1 MHLKD
6 MESHPTL
13 LTSDIDTSGMEDSTV
28 LHPTSTDMV
37 PEIITSKIEEWITR
51 VLDVPNSKFGGIAP
65 CPHARKAWFEGN
77 VEVKMWKD
85 FSSFRYEKWEKE
97 VTIYV
102 MNPYLSAEFLS
113 QMAKN
118 YNKLYPDY
126 LFYEEHPD
134 LVEDVGGF
142 VVNQGELIL
151 LIVQQRKPLEEAR
164 DKLQGTSYYEHWTPE
179 MKERIIER

>member
-1 MHLKD
+1 MPLKD
-6 MESHPTL
+6 MASHLTL
-13 LTSDIDTSGMEDSTV
+13 LTSDIDISGMEDCTV
-28 LHPTSTDMV
+28 SHPILTDMV
-37 PEIITSKIEEWITR
+37 PETITSKIEEWITR

-65 CPHARKAWFEGN
+65 CPHAKKAWLDGN

-85 FSSFRYEKWEKE
+85 FESFRYDKWEKE

-102 MNPYLSAEFLS
+102 MDPYTSPEFLS

-118 YNKLYPDY
+118 LNNLYPDY
-126 LFYEEHPD
+126 LFLEEHPD

-151 LIVQQRKPLEEAR
+151 LIVQERKPLEEAR
-164 DKLQGTSYYEHWTPE
+164 DKLQGTTYYEHWTPE

>member
-1 MHLKD
+1 
-6 MESHPTL
+6 
-13 LTSDIDTSGMEDSTV
+13 
-28 LHPTSTDMV
+28 MV
-37 PEIITSKIEEWITR
+37 NKKIISQIETWISK
-51 VLDVPNSKFGGIAP
+51 VLDVPNSKFGDLPP
-65 CPHARKAWFEGN
+65 CPYAKKAWVDGN

-85 FSSFRYEKWEKE
+85 FESFRYDKWEKE

-102 MNPYLSAEFLS
+102 MDPYISPEFLS
-113 QMAKN
+113 QLAKN

-126 LFYEEHPD
+126 LFLEEHPD

-151 LIVQQRKPLEEAR
+151 LIVQERKPLEEAR
-164 DKLQGTSYYEHWTPE
+164 DKLQGTTYYEHWTPE

>member
-1 MHLKD
+1 M
-6 MESHPTL
+6 
-13 LTSDIDTSGMEDSTV
+13 TV
-28 LHPTSTDMV
+28 TPK
-37 PEIITSKIEEWITR
+37 EKIEQW
-51 VLDVPNSKFGGIAP
+51 VLTTLSEPHNKFGDLPP
-65 CPHARKAWFEGN
+65 CPYAKKAWLDGN

-85 FSSFRYEKWEKE
+85 FESFRYDKWEKE

-102 MNPYLSAEFLS
+102 MDPYTSPEFLS

-118 YNKLYPDY
+118 LNNLYPDY
-126 LFYEEHPD
+126 LFLEEHPD

-151 LIVQQRKPLEEAR
+151 LIVQKRDHLEETR
-164 DKLQGTSYYEHWTPE
+164 HKLQGTNYYENWTPE

>member
-1 MHLKD
+1 
-6 MESHPTL
+6 
-13 LTSDIDTSGMEDSTV
+13 
-28 LHPTSTDMV
+28 
-37 PEIITSKIEEWITR
+37 
-51 VLDVPNSKFGGIAP
+51 
-65 CPHARKAWFEGN
+65 
-77 VEVKMWKD
+77 MWKD
-85 FSSFRYEKWEKE
+85 YGSFRYEKWEKE

-102 MNPYLSAEFLS
+102 MDPYLSAEFLS

-126 LFYEEHPD
+126 IFLEEHPD

-151 LIVQQRKPLEEAR
+151 LIVQKRDHLEETR
-164 DKLQGTSYYEHWTPE
+164 HKLQGTNYYDNWTPE

>member
-1 MHLKD
+1 M
-6 MESHPTL
+6 
-13 LTSDIDTSGMEDSTV
+13 TV
-28 LHPTSTDMV
+28 TPK
-37 PEIITSKIEEWITR
+37 EKIEEW
-51 VLDVPNSKFGGIAP
+51 VLNTLSEPHNKFGDLPP
-65 CPHARKAWFEGN
+65 CPYAKKAWIEGN

-85 FSSFRYEKWEKE
+85 FSSFRYEKWDKE

-102 MNPYLSAEFLS
+102 MDPYTSPEFLS
-113 QMAKN
+113 QIAKN

-126 LFYEEHPD
+126 LFLEEHPD

-151 LIVQQRKPLEEAR
+151 LIVQERKPLEEAR
-164 DKLQGTSYYEHWTPE
+164 DKLQGTTYYEHWTPE

>member
-1 MHLKD
+1 VTPK
-6 MESHPTL
+6 E
-13 LTSDIDTSGMEDSTV
+13 
-28 LHPTSTDMV
+28 
-37 PEIITSKIEEWITR
+37 KIEEW
-51 VLDVPNSKFGGIAP
+51 VLNTLSEPHNKFGDLPP
-65 CPHARKAWFEGN
+65 CPYAKKAWIEGN

-85 FSSFRYEKWEKE
+85 FTSFRYDKWEKE

-102 MNPYLSAEFLS
+102 MDPYTSPEFLS
-113 QMAKN
+113 QIAKN

-126 LFYEEHPD
+126 LFLEEHPD

-151 LIVQQRKPLEEAR
+151 LIVQERKPLEEAR
-164 DKLQGTSYYEHWTPE
+164 DKLQGTTYYEHWTPE

>member
-1 MHLKD
+1 MHLRD
-6 MESHPTL
+6 MVLHRTL
-13 LTSDIDTSGMEDSTV
+13 LTSDIDISGVEDCTV
-28 LHPTSTDMV
+28 SHPTSTDMV
-37 PEIITSKIEEWITR
+37 PEIVTSKIEEWITR

-65 CPHARKAWFEGN
+65 CPHARKAWFDGN
-77 VEVKMWKD
+77 IEVKMWKD
-85 FSSFRYEKWEKE
+85 FGSFRYEKWEKD

-102 MNPYLSAEFLS
+102 MDPYTSPEFLS

-118 YNKLYPDY
+118 YNALYPDY

-134 LVEDVGGF
+134 IVEDVGGF

-151 LIVQQRKPLEEAR
+151 LIVQERKPLEEAR

-179 MKERIIER
+179 MKDRIIER

>member
-6 MESHPTL
+6 MELHPTL
-13 LTSDIDTSGMEDSTV
+13 STSDIDTSGMEDYTV
-28 LHPTSTDMV
+28 SHPILTDMV
-37 PEIITSKIEEWITR
+37 PEKISSKIEEWITK

-65 CPHARKAWFEGN
+65 CPHAKKAWLDGN
-77 VEVKMWKD
+77 VDVKMWKD
-85 FSSFRYEKWEKE
+85 FGSFRYEKWEKD

-102 MNPYLSAEFLS
+102 MDPYTSPEFLS

-118 YNKLYPDY
+118 YNALYPDY

-142 VVNQGELIL
+142 VVNRGELIL
-151 LIVQQRKPLEEAR
+151 LIVQKRDHLEESR
-164 DKLQGTSYYEHWTPE
+164 HKLQGTNYYENWTPE
-179 MKERIIER
+179 MMERICER

>member
-1 MHLKD
+1 VTPK
-6 MESHPTL
+6 E
-13 LTSDIDTSGMEDSTV
+13 
-28 LHPTSTDMV
+28 
-37 PEIITSKIEEWITR
+37 KIEEW
-51 VLDVPNSKFGGIAP
+51 VLNTLSEPHNKFGDLPP
-65 CPHARKAWFEGN
+65 CPYAKKAWLDGN

-85 FSSFRYEKWEKE
+85 FGSFRYDKWEKE

-102 MNPYLSAEFLS
+102 MDPYTSPEFLS
-113 QMAKN
+113 QIAKN

-126 LFYEEHPD
+126 LFLEEHPD

-151 LIVQQRKPLEEAR
+151 LIVQERKPLEEAR
-164 DKLQGTSYYEHWTPE
+164 DKLQGTTYYEHWTPE